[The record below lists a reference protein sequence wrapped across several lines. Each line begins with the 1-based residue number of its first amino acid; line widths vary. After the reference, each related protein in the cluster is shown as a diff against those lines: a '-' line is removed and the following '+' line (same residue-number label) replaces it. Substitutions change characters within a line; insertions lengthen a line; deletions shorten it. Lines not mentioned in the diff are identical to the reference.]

1 LDEAARVQRFDQVA
15 ELGLF
20 RGFEAASEQRG
31 VALRG
36 SARAEEQ
43 TFRALKVRRDMGSR
57 GAPKHE

>member
-1 LDEAARVQRFDQVA
+1 VQRFDQVA

-57 GAPKHE
+57 CAPKHE